1 MNNLDRIKSQVDAL
15 TLIEYLEKS
24 IKQRTKS
31 NKEFDTLGWVYD
43 TISNLYG
50 FNESVVKELLAQ
62 ELRNMDLE
70 RLNLELR
77 IDNEN
82 LKNVNKKM

>member
-1 MNNLDRIKSQVDAL
+1 LNNLDRIKSQVDAL